1 MTMLTHSEVEF
12 EFDFD
17 PYVVANQLCGGV
29 PPVEEMEACRSL
41 CDAIGREF
49 ADAAFQLL
57 SSGTLGAAFSA
68 FEHQVMSASQAC
80 VRAVLKAGIESLEGA
95 TFAERIRS
103 LALARS

>member
-1 MTMLTHSEVEF
+1 MTMVTLSEVEF

-49 ADAAFQLL
+49 ADAAFQRVKIPYGVNPL
-57 SSGTLGAAFSA
+57 SSRDFNML
-68 FEHQVMSASQAC
+68 
-80 VRAVLKAGIESLEGA
+80 R
-95 TFAERIRS
+95 RS
-103 LALARS
+103 